1 MYRQSQKQICV
12 AVDLTSIRAGGE
24 NGGHK
29 IAVLNYLA
37 GFRRLRDF
45 RFILIGSTAGR
56 SDLLPLLAK
65 GDRYLET
72 PFPVFGAPV
81 QLRDA
86 NNKILT
92 TRWYPKILQRL
103 GAHVLYSPFGTIHYS
118 ERGLPFVTWIADLLH
133 RDCPMTL
140 NSWQIRAREDGFMI
154 VSRESVIIQA
164 SSEFI
169 ARKIHEVYGVSP
181 NRLVVLPPIP
191 QDLARSEKLKDSGK
205 RYFFYPANFWAH
217 KNHRILLFAYREY
230 ISRTRNEDK
239 AWNLVLTGHPGPEE
253 EQIKALAQD
262 LGISNR
268 VQFLGYLSQTE
279 YADWF
284 TGAGCLVFPSLY
296 EGFGMPLVEAMR
308 LHVPIIA
315 SKSASI
321 PEICGDAFHA
331 IDPSDVSDIAQA
343 METISQDESVCRTL
357 VSAGQKRQMFF
368 NESHLVDRLA
378 DTLRQTAHTPVNSK
392 TPSRS
397 LRTNL
402 LRLGLL
408 ASRYARIT
416 K

>member
-37 GFRRLRDF
+37 GLRRLRDF

-72 PFPVFGAPV
+72 PFPGFGAPV

-118 ERGLPFVTWIADLLH
+118 ERGLPFITWIADLLH

-140 NSWQIRAREDGFMI
+140 NSWQIRAREDGLMI
-154 VSRESVIIQA
+154 VIRESMIIQTN
-164 SSEFI
+164 SEFI
-169 ARKIHEVYGVSP
+169 ARKIQEVYGVSP

-205 RYFFYPANFWAH
+205 QHFFYPANFWAH

-230 ISRTRNEDK
+230 ISRTRNEDQ
-239 AWNLVLTGHPGPEE
+239 AWNLVLTGHPSPEE
-253 EQIKALAQD
+253 KQIKALAQD
-262 LGISNR
+262 LGISKR

-308 LHVPIIA
+308 LQVPIIA

-331 IDPSDVSDIAQA
+331 IDPSNVSDIAQA

-357 VSAGQKRQMFF
+357 ISAGQRRQMFF
-368 NESHLVDRLA
+368 NKSHLADRLA
-378 DTLRQTAHTPVNSK
+378 DTLRQAAHTPVNNQ

-397 LRTNL
+397 FRTNL
-402 LRLGLL
+402 LRLGLI
-408 ASRYARIT
+408 ASRHTRIA